1 MAVRLSDG
9 SSVERP
15 ITRKNAT
22 KDFKHK
28 TRIVYWVSN
37 PHYASKSQLIMNT
50 KKNQNI
56 NVGVDTGKFQLDI
69 YIRPLDIYFTVSN
82 DEKGINDAIKEI
94 KKHKPERIIIEATGR
109 LEMPFIMACAKAK
122 LPFVI
127 ANPIHIK
134 RFAGAIGQRAKT
146 DKLDAQLIAHYGEAI
161 KPNLSQLKP
170 DTMQA
175 MSDLVARRNQL
186 LVMQTMEKNRLQI
199 LPKNLAM
206 TIKPI
211 LTAFKNQIT
220 KIENKIVELIESC
233 PDYQAKNTI
242 LQSMKGIG
250 KIASASLISN
260 LPELGYMTNK
270 QASALVGVAPMNRE
284 SGRFKGQR
292 KIQGGRHQVRTVL
305 YMAMMS
311 AIQSNPVFK
320 ETYQRLVA
328 AGKPKKVAIIAC
340 IRKMIVILN
349 SMLRDGVLWESPKV

>member
-1 MAVRLSDG
+1 
-9 SSVERP
+9 
-15 ITRKNAT
+15 
-22 KDFKHK
+22 
-28 TRIVYWVSN
+28 
-37 PHYASKSQLIMNT
+37 MNT
-50 KKNQNI
+50 NVNQKINI
-56 NVGVDTGKFQLDI
+56 GVDTGKFQLDI
-69 YIRPLDIYFTVSN
+69 FIRPLDIYFTVSN
-82 DEKGINDAIKEI
+82 DEKGITEAITLI
-94 KKHKPERIIIEATGR
+94 KKHKPARIIVEATGR
-109 LEMPFIMACAKAK
+109 LEIPFIMACAKAN

-161 KPNLSQLKP
+161 QPQLSQLKP
-170 DTMQA
+170 DTMQT

-199 LPKNLAM
+199 LPQNLAM

-211 LTAFKNQIT
+211 LTAFKNQIA
-220 KIENKIVELIESC
+220 KIEKKIVDLIESC
-233 PDYQAKNTI
+233 PEYQAKNTL

-250 KIASASLISN
+250 KIASASIISN

-270 QASALVGVAPMNRE
+270 QASALVGVAPLNRE

-320 ETYQRLVA
+320 ANYQRLIA
-328 AGKPKKVAIIAC
+328 AGKPKKVALIAC
-340 IRKMIVILN
+340 VRKMVVILN
-349 SMLRDGVLWESPKV
+349 SMLRDGVMWQAPTAKN